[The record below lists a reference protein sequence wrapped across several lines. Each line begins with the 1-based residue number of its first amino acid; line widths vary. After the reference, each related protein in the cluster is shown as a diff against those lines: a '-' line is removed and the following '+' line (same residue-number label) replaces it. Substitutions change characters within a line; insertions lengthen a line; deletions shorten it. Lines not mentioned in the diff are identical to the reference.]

1 MTEMDFRLVL
11 RLETR
16 DKLRKINRDYNI
28 TYASV
33 AS

>member
-11 RLETR
+11 GLETR
-16 DKLRKINRDYNI
+16 DKLRKMNRDYNI